1 MNIEEVRKYFPVVD
15 ELIFLD
21 HAAVAPLS
29 TRVVGA
35 VEECLQW
42 ACEGG
47 GNSAAEFE
55 RETERVRR
63 LVARLIGAQPEE
75 IAFTKNTSEGI
86 SLVAHGIP
94 WSPGDNL
101 IITDQEFPSNV
112 YPWISLEEIGVNVK
126 IINSRDGRILPEDID
141 AHIDKRTRLVSISSV
156 QYLNGFRADL
166 EAIGNICRERG
177 VLFCVDAIQSL
188 GAYPL
193 DVRKSGIDFLAA
205 DGHKWLLAP
214 EGTGIFFCRRNQIE
228 TLRPISVG
236 WKSVIQS
243 QNFDRIDLTLKP
255 DASRFECGSLNIMGI
270 FALGAALDL
279 IFEIG
284 IEAISK
290 QITSHS
296 ELIRKELQKRKIPI
310 LSPSTKKERSGIVSF
325 RVQEPHS
332 IHRKLKLEKIITS
345 VRADAIRLSPHCYNT
360 REEIQTFFSALDR
373 LIKD

>member
-1 MNIEEVRKYFPVVD
+1 MNIEEIRKYFPVVD
-15 ELIFLD
+15 ELVFLD
-21 HAAVAPLS
+21 HAAVAPIS

-42 ACEGG
+42 AGEGG
-47 GNSAAEFE
+47 GNAAAEFE
-55 RETERVRR
+55 REIERVRR
-63 LVARLIGAQPEE
+63 LVARLIGAHPDE
-75 IAFTKNTSEGI
+75 IAFTKNTSEGL
-86 SLVAHGIP
+86 SLVAQGIP

-101 IITDQEFPSNV
+101 IITDLEFPSNV
-112 YPWISLEEIGVNVK
+112 YPWITLEEMGVVVK
-126 IINSRDGRILPEDID
+126 IINSREGRILPEDID

-156 QYLNGFRADL
+156 QYHNGFRADL

-177 VLFCVDAIQSL
+177 ILFCVDAIQSL
-188 GAYPL
+188 GVLPL
-193 DVRKSGIDFLAA
+193 DVRKASIDFLAA

-214 EGTGIFFCRRNQIE
+214 EGTGMFYCRRNQIE

-243 QNFDRIDLTLKP
+243 QNFDRIDLALKP

-284 IEAISK
+284 IDTISK
-290 QITSHS
+290 QVFTLND
-296 ELIRKELQKRKIPI
+296 LIRKELQKRKLPL
-310 LSPSTKKERSGIVSF
+310 LSPTAKKERSGIISF
-325 RVQEPHS
+325 LVQDPYS

-345 VRADAIRLSPHCYNT
+345 VRADAIRLSPHAYNT
-360 REEIQTFFSALDR
+360 REEILSFFSALDR
-373 LIKD
+373 LMES